1 MRPLVIPLLLF
12 LANAMVTNNLS
23 DKEIPGDPLT
33 GKAPEESM
41 GAALVALQQRQR
53 TIHNVKVTVVW
64 LVLVSLLVGALLLIS
79 LQPSYMLAHYNI
91 ILQGAGFTIGV
102 SLASILF
109 ATLLALFG
117 SIARLSL
124 NPVAQG
130 ISGFYVSVIRGT
142 PLLIQIYLIYLGLP
156 QIGIQLIRLG
166 YPNLGNLFILNAIT
180 AGILAL
186 SLNYGA
192 YMTEIFRAGLQSIGY
207 GQREAAIALG
217 MTPWQVLRRII
228 LPQAIRIIIPDV
240 GNQFIAM
247 QKDSA
252 LVSVMGVWEIT
263 YLATKYAKRDSKYM
277 EMLLLAAAAY
287 WILTIVSSW
296 FQNRL
301 EKRMARAYER

>member
-1 MRPLVIPLLLF
+1 
-12 LANAMVTNNLS
+12 MVTNSLPEKDRS
-23 DKEIPGDPLT
+23 GAALT
-33 GKAPEESM
+33 PKAPEQSM

-53 TIHNVKVTVVW
+53 LIHSIKVAFVW
-64 LVLVSLLVGALLLIS
+64 LVLVAALLGGLLLIRF
-79 LQPSYMLAHYNI
+79 QPSYMLEHYNI
-91 ILQGAGFTIGV
+91 ILQGAGATLGV
-102 SLASILF
+102 SLASIAI
-109 ATLLALFG
+109 ATVLALLG
-117 SIARLSL
+117 SIARLSS
-124 NPVAQG
+124 NAIAQG
-130 ISGFYVSVIRGT
+130 IAGFYVSVLRGT
-142 PLLIQIYLIYLGLP
+142 PLLIQIFIIYLGLP
-156 QIGIQLIRLG
+156 QIGTQLIKFGYEDLGRL
-166 YPNLGNLFILNAIT
+166 LILDAIP

-217 MTPWQVLRRII
+217 MTNWQVLRRII

-263 YLATKYAKRDSKYM
+263 YLATRYAKKDSKYM
-277 EMLLLAAAAY
+277 EMFILAAAAY
-287 WILTIVSSW
+287 WVLTIVSSW
-296 FQNRL
+296 LQGII

>member
-1 MRPLVIPLLLF
+1 
-12 LANAMVTNNLS
+12 
-23 DKEIPGDPLT
+23 
-33 GKAPEESM
+33 M
-41 GAALVALQQRQR
+41 GAALVALQQRQKF
-53 TIHNVKVTVVW
+53 IHKVKVTLVW
-64 LVLVSLLVGALLLIS
+64 LILVAALIGGLLLIHF
-79 LQPSYMLAHYNI
+79 QPSYMLEHYNI
-91 ILQGAGFTIGV
+91 ILQGAGATLGV
-102 SLASILF
+102 SLASIAI
-109 ATLLALFG
+109 ATVLALFG
-117 SIARLSL
+117 SIARLSS
-124 NPVAQG
+124 NAIAQG
-130 ISGFYVSVIRGT
+130 VSGFYVSVLRGT
-142 PLLIQIYLIYLGLP
+142 PLLIQIFIIYLGLP
-156 QIGIQLIRLG
+156 QIGTQLIKFG
-166 YPNLGNLFILNAIT
+166 YPSIGKLFILDAIP

-192 YMTEIFRAGLQSIGY
+192 YMTEIFRAGLQSISY

-263 YLATKYAKRDSKYM
+263 YLATRYAKKDSKYM
-277 EMLLLAAAAY
+277 EMFILAAAAY

-296 FQNRL
+296 LQSRL